1 MYGTRKSDRKRLMGL
16 PTSKA
21 HEVPRLVCALST
33 HDTHTHTYIHTY
45 IDIYIHITRIEEE
58 YRREEG
64 VNNHMCSK
72 S

>member
-1 MYGTRKSDRKRLMGL
+1 MGF

-21 HEVPRLVCALST
+21 HEVPRLVCDLST
-33 HDTHTHTYIHTY
+33 HDTHTHIHTFIY
-45 IDIYIHITRIEEE
+45 IYIHITRIEEE